1 MAGVRIMLVPSVD
14 KRFDRDHQ
22 QTVFDQEPVARN
34 ALRIVACRKRL
45 MLLNNLIEGMRSG
58 KVVTE
63 RQIRAAISQSEWGR
77 YNEEKHST
85 KLPKMPQN
93 VRQQFSRYNALLCIA
108 DRRFDRAENS
118 AGSPRTML
126 RRTRRPDLQS
136 PYRLAEMDYEHALEV
151 LEDLLQRNPGFSAFL
166 DRPVSFGLGNAPSPD
181 QESVPRLITSLSP
194 YRLQDSKRWQ
204 SNRELRLSTLL
215 ASRDKVLIAM
225 ARLGQLVTRPCSRS
239 SACEFDLPE
248 TRPQIR

>member
-1 MAGVRIMLVPSVD
+1 MPIT
-14 KRFDRDHQ
+14 RFDEQIDHEPQ
-22 QTVFDQEPVARN
+22 LAEVDQTTVARDVPRATSYQN
-34 ALRIVACRKRL
+34 RII
-45 MLLNNLIEGMRSG
+45 LLNNLIQRILSSEM
-58 KVVTE
+58 VTE
-63 RQIRAAISQSEWGR
+63 RQIRAAISQNEWDR
-77 YNEEKHST
+77 YNEAKHST
-85 KLPKMPQN
+85 KLPKMPKN
-93 VRQQFSRYNALLCIA
+93 VRQQFSRYNALLRSA

-126 RRTRRPDLQS
+126 RRTPRPDLQS

-181 QESVPRLITSLSP
+181 QESVPRLITSLSA

-225 ARLGQLVTRPCSRS
+225 ARLGKLVTRPCSRS
-239 SACEFDLPE
+239 SACEFDLRE